1 MSLTNQLDQEMKM
14 ALKNKDKQ
22 KLSTI
27 RMLKSA
33 IKKEEIDKKRPL
45 NDDEIISVIMREV
58 KQRKDSLAEYK
69 AAGRDDLAEKE
80 QAEIDILSAYLPEQ
94 MSEEELKALVQQVI
108 DEVGAGSKADMGK
121 VMSAIMPKVKG
132 RAEGRLVNRMVQEAL
147 Q

>member
-1 MSLTNQLDQEMKM
+1 MKM

-108 DEVGAGSKADMGK
+108 EEVGAGSKADMGK

>member
-108 DEVGAGSKADMGK
+108 EEVGAGSKADMGK

-132 RAEGRLVNRMVQEAL
+132 RAEGRLVNRLVQEAL

>member
-108 DEVGAGSKADMGK
+108 EEVGAGSKADMGK

>member
-1 MSLTNQLDQEMKM
+1 LSLTNQLDQEMKM

>member
-1 MSLTNQLDQEMKM
+1 
-14 ALKNKDKQ
+14 
-22 KLSTI
+22 
-27 RMLKSA
+27 
-33 IKKEEIDKKRPL
+33 
-45 NDDEIISVIMREV
+45 MREV

-108 DEVGAGSKADMGK
+108 EEVGAGSKADMGK

>member
-1 MSLTNQLDQEMKM
+1 MKM

-69 AAGRDDLAEKE
+69 AAGRDDLVEKE

-108 DEVGAGSKADMGK
+108 EEVGAGSKADMGK

-132 RAEGRLVNRMVQEAL
+132 RAEGRLVNRLVQEAL

>member
-1 MSLTNQLDQEMKM
+1 MKM

>member
-1 MSLTNQLDQEMKM
+1 LSLTNQLDQEMKM

-69 AAGRDDLAEKE
+69 AAGRDDLVEKE

-108 DEVGAGSKADMGK
+108 EEVGAGSKADMGK

>member
-1 MSLTNQLDQEMKM
+1 MSLTKQLDQDMKL
-14 ALKNKDKQ
+14 ALKNKDKH

-45 NDDEIISVIMREV
+45 NDDEVLSVIMREV

-69 AAGRDDLAEKE
+69 EAGRDDLADKE
-80 QAEIDILSAYLPEQ
+80 QAEIEMLSAYLPEQ
-94 MSEEELKALVQQVI
+94 MSEEELKSLVQEVI
-108 DEVGAGSKADMGK
+108 QEVGASSKADMGK

-132 RAEGRLVNRMVQEAL
+132 RADGRLVNQMVQEIL

>member
-94 MSEEELKALVQQVI
+94 MSEEELKALCNKSLMKWGPV
-108 DEVGAGSKADMGK
+108 
-121 VMSAIMPKVKG
+121 PKRTWAK
-132 RAEGRLVNRMVQEAL
+132 
-147 Q
+147 